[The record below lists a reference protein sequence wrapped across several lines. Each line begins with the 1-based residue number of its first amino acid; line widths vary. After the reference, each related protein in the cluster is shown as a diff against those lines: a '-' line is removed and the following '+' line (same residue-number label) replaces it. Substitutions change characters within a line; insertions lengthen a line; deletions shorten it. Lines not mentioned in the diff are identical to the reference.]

1 MVEGGACGPERNIG
15 DFLCYRPGDMVSPLA
30 LARTAEGEIVLD
42 TDPQAAFLVCGEN
55 CQVPDAYEPKVKKF
69 LQGLKRKAEA
79 PAAAVTEQNPPA
91 PKQLE
96 DYTKRELAEILA
108 KRNVEVPDRAN
119 LETHRELVM
128 QSGGLPESP
137 VSAPVDP
144 AGGTDAGD
152 ETE

>member
-1 MVEGGACGPERNIG
+1 
-15 DFLCYRPGDMVSPLA
+15 MVSPLA

-79 PAAAVTEQNPPA
+79 PAAPVTPVTPPTPPA
-91 PKQLE
+91 PKKFE
-96 DYTKRELAEILA
+96 DYTKAELAAILA
-108 KRNVEVPDRAN
+108 ERNVEVPDRAN

-128 QSGGLPESP
+128 ESGGLPESP
-137 VSAPVDP
+137 VSAPVAP
-144 AGGTDAGD
+144 TGGTDSGD